1 MRQLKLFFVN
11 PFDYIEASKE
21 KIVKFYSEHK
31 SALVK
36 QVNNGAPFSA
46 LVQPTID
53 ALDALEQSLMDTAV
67 KVAEQKSKTNV
78 VNGYIQLFV
87 DKAIDFEAGIRDK
100 FKKRSAAYL
109 EFYPHGTKAFY
120 NIKKR
125 SIKEV
130 MAQYIAAFEN
140 HQDEL
145 GTAKC
150 EELKQ
155 IRFDYINARSLQI
168 EQKSETKNK
177 RALWKDCLKQM
188 NEQAYTNLI
197 AIVAVYKG
205 KPAKVK
211 IFFDQSI
218 VANYRHD
225 NKKEKGV

>member
-21 KIVKFYSEHK
+21 KILKFYSEHK
-31 SALVK
+31 NALIQ
-36 QVNNGAPFSA
+36 QVSEGAPFSA
-46 LVQPTID
+46 LVQPTIE
-53 ALDALEQSLMDTAV
+53 AYEALEQSLMDTAV
-67 KVAEQKSKTNV
+67 NVAEQKSKTSI

-100 FKKRSAAYL
+100 FKKRSATYL

-120 NIKKR
+120 NIKKK
-125 SIKEV
+125 SIDEV

-140 HQDEL
+140 HQAEMS
-145 GTAKC
+145 TAKC
-150 EELKQ
+150 DELKQ
-155 IRFDYINARSLQI
+155 IRLDYNNARSIQI
-168 EQKSETKNK
+168 QKKSETKNK

-205 KPAKVK
+205 KPAKLK
-211 IFFDQSI
+211 IFFNQSI

-225 NKKEKGV
+225 NKKEKGL